1 MTVLSTLPTLAS
13 LLADAPAP
21 APAPTG
27 SGPFTVVMMTFVML
41 IVMWFLIVLPK
52 KSQDKQAQ
60 KLIDSIKINDKVMT
74 TAGIIGI
81 VTSIDKDGGEIV
93 LRVDDATGAKIRFA
107 LGAICFVFNKEAAKE
122 AKEAAKDKQAKKK

>member
-21 APAPTG
+21 APAG
-27 SGPFTVVMMTFVML
+27 SGPFAVVMMTFVLL

-74 TAGIIGI
+74 TAGIIGT
-81 VTSIDKDGGEIV
+81 VASLDKEGGEIV
-93 LRVDDATGAKIRFA
+93 LRVDDSTGTKIRFA
-107 LGAICFVFNKEAAKE
+107 LGAVCFVFNKEAAKE

>member
-1 MTVLSTLPTLAS
+1 MTVLSTLPSLAS
-13 LLADAPAP
+13 LLADAP

-41 IVMWFLIVLPK
+41 IVMWLLIVLPK
-52 KSQDKQAQ
+52 KSQDKKAQA
-60 KLIDSIKINDKVMT
+60 LIDSIKINDKVMT
-74 TAGIIGI
+74 TAGIIGT
-81 VTSIDKDGGEIV
+81 VSSIDRDGGEIV

-107 LGAICFVFNKEAAKE
+107 LGAVCFVFNKEAAKE

>member
-41 IVMWFLIVLPK
+41 IVLWFLIVLPK

-74 TAGIIGI
+74 TAGIIGT
-81 VTSIDKDGGEIV
+81 VVSIDKDGGEIV
-93 LRVDDATGAKIRFA
+93 LRVDEASGTKIRFA

>member
-1 MTVLSTLPTLAS
+1 MTVLSTLPTLAA

-21 APAPTG
+21 APSG

-52 KSQDKQAQ
+52 KSQDKKAQA
-60 KLIDSIKINDKVMT
+60 LLDSIKINDKVMT
-74 TAGIIGI
+74 TAGIIGT
-81 VTSIDKDGGEIV
+81 VTSLDKEGGEVV
-93 LRVDDATGAKIRFA
+93 LRVDDSTGAKIRFA
-107 LGAICFVFNKEAAKE
+107 IGAICFVFNKEAAKE

>member
-13 LLADAPAP
+13 LLADAP

-41 IVMWFLIVLPK
+41 IVLWFLIVLPK

-81 VTSIDKDGGEIV
+81 VSSIDKDGGEIV
-93 LRVDDATGAKIRFA
+93 LRVDEATGAKIRFA

>member
-1 MTVLSTLPTLAS
+1 MTVLSTLPTLAA
-13 LLADAPAP
+13 LLAEAP

-27 SGPFTVVMMTFVML
+27 SGPFAVVMMTFVML
-41 IVMWFLIVLPK
+41 IVLWFLIVLPK

-74 TAGIIGI
+74 TAGIIGV
-81 VTSIDKDGGEIV
+81 VTSIDRDGGEIV

-107 LGAICFVFNKEAAKE
+107 LGAVCFVFNKEAAKE
-122 AKEAAKDKQAKKK
+122 AKDKTKKK

>member
-1 MTVLSTLPTLAS
+1 MTVLSTLPTLAP

-21 APAPTG
+21 APSG
-27 SGPFTVVMMTFVML
+27 SGPFAVVMMTFVML

-74 TAGIIGI
+74 TAGIIGT
-81 VTSIDKDGGEIV
+81 VASLDKDGGEIV
-93 LRVDDATGAKIRFA
+93 LRVDDSTGTKIRFA
-107 LGAICFVFNKEAAKE
+107 LGAVCFVFNKEAAEE

>member
-1 MTVLSTLPTLAS
+1 MTVLSTLPTLAP

-21 APAPTG
+21 APSG
-27 SGPFTVVMMTFVML
+27 SGPFAVVMMTFVML

-74 TAGIIGI
+74 TAGIIGT
-81 VTSIDKDGGEIV
+81 VASLDKDGGEIV
-93 LRVDDATGAKIRFA
+93 LRVDDSTGTKIRFA
-107 LGAICFVFNKEAAKE
+107 LGAVCFVFNKEAAKE

>member
-1 MTVLSTLPTLAS
+1 MTVLSTLPTLAA
-13 LLADAPAP
+13 LLADAP

-27 SGPFTVVMMTFVML
+27 SGPFTVVMMTFVLL

-81 VTSIDKDGGEIV
+81 VTSVDKEGGEVV
-93 LRVDDATGAKIRFA
+93 LRVDDSTGAKIRFA

>member
-1 MTVLSTLPTLAS
+1 MTVLSTLPSLAS
-13 LLADAPAP
+13 LLADAP

-41 IVMWFLIVLPK
+41 IVMWLLIVLPK

-74 TAGIIGI
+74 TAGIIGT
-81 VTSIDKDGGEIV
+81 VTSLDKDGGEIV
-93 LRVDDATGAKIRFA
+93 LRVDDATGTKIRFSIA
-107 LGAICFVFNKEAAKE
+107 AVCFVFNKEAAKE
-122 AKEAAKDKQAKKK
+122 AKEAKEAKNKAKK

>member
-1 MTVLSTLPTLAS
+1 MTVLSTLPTLAP

-21 APAPTG
+21 APSG
-27 SGPFTVVMMTFVML
+27 SGPFAVVMMTFVLL

-74 TAGIIGI
+74 TAGIIGT
-81 VTSIDKDGGEIV
+81 VASLDKDGGEIV
-93 LRVDDATGAKIRFA
+93 LRVDDSTGTKIRFA
-107 LGAICFVFNKEAAKE
+107 LGAVCFVFNKEAAKE

>member
-1 MTVLSTLPTLAS
+1 MTVLSTLPTLAP

-21 APAPTG
+21 APSG
-27 SGPFTVVMMTFVML
+27 SGPFAVVMMTFVML

-74 TAGIIGI
+74 TAGIIGT
-81 VTSIDKDGGEIV
+81 VASLDKDGGEIV
-93 LRVDDATGAKIRFA
+93 LRVDDSTGTKIRFA
-107 LGAICFVFNKEAAKE
+107 LGAVCFVFNKEAAKE
-122 AKEAAKDKQAKKK
+122 AKEAATDKQAKKK

>member
-1 MTVLSTLPTLAS
+1 MTVLSTLPSLAS
-13 LLADAPAP
+13 LLADAP

-41 IVMWFLIVLPK
+41 IVLWFLIVLPK
-52 KSQDKQAQ
+52 KSQDKKAQA
-60 KLIDSIKINDKVMT
+60 LIDSIKINDKVMT
-74 TAGIIGI
+74 TAGIIGT
-81 VTSIDKDGGEIV
+81 VVSIDKDGGEIV
-93 LRVDDATGAKIRFA
+93 LRVDEASGTKIRFA

>member
-1 MTVLSTLPTLAS
+1 MTVLSTLPSLAS
-13 LLADAPAP
+13 LLADAP

-41 IVMWFLIVLPK
+41 IVMWLLIVLPK

-74 TAGIIGI
+74 TAGIIGT
-81 VTSIDKDGGEIV
+81 VVSIDKDGGEIV
-93 LRVDDATGAKIRFA
+93 LRVDEATGAKIRFA

>member
-1 MTVLSTLPTLAS
+1 MTVLSTLPSLAS

-21 APAPTG
+21 ASAPTG
-27 SGPFTVVMMTFVML
+27 SGPFTVVMMTFVLL

-74 TAGIIGI
+74 TAGIIGT
-81 VTSIDKDGGEIV
+81 VTSLDKDGGEVV
-93 LRVDDATGAKIRFA
+93 LRVDDATGTKIRFA
-107 LGAICFVFNKEAAKE
+107 IGAICFVFNKEAAKE